1 MGQGCELLTC
11 RQYCNEGVKVPHMSE
26 LSAKVRSALDAA
38 VAAIGGSARE
48 GQIEMAEAVANAL
61 TDRHHLMVQAGT
73 GTGKSLAYLIP
84 ALVHGR
90 KVLVAT
96 ATLALQRQ
104 LVDRDLP
111 AVVPALEKV
120 LGRSIT
126 FGIYKGVGNYIC
138 LQKMNADEV
147 DPDGELLLES
157 SYLEKDAKRL
167 IAWAKTPGVSG
178 DRDDAPEI
186 DRRVWAANSLSGREC
201 VGADACAWGAQCF
214 SAKAKLKAQEADVV
228 VTNHTLLAI
237 EIVDAHPILP
247 ECDAVVLDEAH
258 EFMDRTTQAVTEE
271 LTAARVQRAAA
282 MARKYLPGKVSDTLT
297 SAGDSF
303 DDAMSDYGEQM
314 KSEFGSNGRLDEIP
328 SSLEAPIRRL
338 KEAATALV
346 QLIAADDGIV
356 DPDENAERA
365 RVRGAVNEIATTAGK
380 LLKMGDE
387 HVLWYEPTFS
397 TLHLAPLSVS
407 QVLRSNLL
415 TRKPVIATSATLTVG
430 NSFDAM
436 ARSIGFLVGADG
448 DEEVGNDQIDPAN
461 VQMLD
466 VGSPFDFANQ
476 GVLYLPK
483 HLPEPGR
490 EGPSQEALDELGELI
505 DAAGCRTLALFSS
518 WRGVE
523 AADAHLRKVLVDLPI
538 SIITQKRGD
547 AVGPLVER
555 FAKDE
560 TSILLGTISLWQ
572 GVDVPG
578 NSCILVAIDRIPFPR
593 PDEPVMSAR
602 SSQAD
607 ASGGSGFMQVS
618 VPRAALLL
626 AQGTGRLIRSI
637 EDRGV
642 VAILDSRIVT
652 KRYGSV
658 LLNSM
663 PPLWRTSDGAT
674 VRDSLRRLAN
684 SVAE

>member
-1 MGQGCELLTC
+1 
-11 RQYCNEGVKVPHMSE
+11 MSD
-26 LSAKVRSALDAA
+26 LSSQVRKALDAA
-38 VAAIGGSARE
+38 VAAIGGSPRE

-73 GTGKSLAYLIP
+73 GTGKSLAYLVP

-104 LVDRDLP
+104 LVERDLP

-120 LGRSIT
+120 LGREIT

-138 LQKMNADEV
+138 LQKMNTEEP
-147 DPDGELLLES
+147 DPDGEVLLEVS
-157 SYLEKDAKRL
+157 HLGKDAQRL
-167 IAWAKTPGVSG
+167 HAWAKTPGVSG
-178 DRDDAPEI
+178 DRDDAPDV

-201 VGADACAWGAQCF
+201 VGADVCNYGPQCF
-214 SAKAKLKAQEADVV
+214 AAKAKSKAQSADVV

-237 EIVDAHPILP
+237 EIVDSHPILP
-247 ECDAVVLDEAH
+247 ERDAVILDEAH

-271 LTAARVQRAAA
+271 LTSARVIRAAA
-282 MARKYLPGKVSDTLT
+282 MARKHMPGKLSDALT
-297 SAGDSF
+297 KAADNF
-303 DDAMSDYGEQM
+303 HDAMADYGDQIRGD
-314 KSEFGSNGRLDEIP
+314 FNAQGRLDEIP
-328 SSLEAPIRRL
+328 SSLEAPIR
-338 KEAATALV
+338 KVKDAAAAIV
-346 QLIAADDGIV
+346 QIINADDDII
-356 DPDENAERA
+356 DSDAIAERA
-365 RVRGAVNEIATTAGK
+365 RVKGAVSEINTTCGK
-380 LLKMGDE
+380 LLKMGNT

-407 QVLRSNLL
+407 EVLRANLL
-415 TRKPVIATSATLTVG
+415 TKTPVIATSATLTVG
-430 NSFDAM
+430 NGFDAM
-436 ARSIGFLVGADG
+436 ARSIGFVVGSDADSESDDG
-448 DEEVGNDQIDPAN
+448 DIDPAN

-476 GVLYLPK
+476 GVLYMPK

-490 EGPSQEALDELGELI
+490 DGPSTEVLTELGELI
-505 DAAGCRTLALFSS
+505 DAAGGRTLALFSS

-523 AADAHLRKVLVDLPI
+523 AADAHLREVLKELPI
-538 SIITQKRGD
+538 TIITQKRGD

-560 TSILLGTISLWQ
+560 TSILLGTMSLWQ

-602 SSQAD
+602 ASLAD
-607 ASGGSGFMQVS
+607 AAGGSGFMQVS
-618 VPRAALLL
+618 LPRAALLL
-626 AQGTGRLIRSI
+626 AQGTGRLIRSVD
-637 EDRGV
+637 DRGV

-663 PPLWRTSDGAT
+663 PPLWRTSDGAV
-674 VRDSLRRLAN
+674 VRESLRRLN
-684 SVAE
+684 KEI

>member
-1 MGQGCELLTC
+1 M
-11 RQYCNEGVKVPHMSE
+11 
-26 LSAKVRSALDAA
+26 SALSKQVRDALGAA
-38 VAAIGGSARE
+38 VEAIGGKARE

-73 GTGKSLAYLIP
+73 GTGKSLAYLVP

-104 LVDRDLP
+104 LVERDLP
-111 AVVPALEKV
+111 AVVPALEKS
-120 LGRSIT
+120 LGRDIT
-126 FGIYKGVGNYIC
+126 YAIYKGVGNYLC
-138 LQKMNADEV
+138 LQRMNSEDV
-147 DPDGELLLES
+147 DPDAEVLLEA

-167 IAWAKTPGVSG
+167 HAWAKTPGVSG
-178 DRDDAPEI
+178 DRDDAPEV
-186 DRRVWAANSLSGREC
+186 DRRVWLANSVSGREC
-201 VGADACAWGAQCF
+201 VGADNCAWGAQCF
-214 SAKAKLKAQEADVV
+214 AAKAKAKAQDADVV

-237 EIVDAHPILP
+237 EIVDKHPILP
-247 ECDAVVLDEAH
+247 DRDAVILDEAH

-271 LTAARVQRAAA
+271 LTSGRVERAAA
-282 MARKYLPGKVSDTLT
+282 MARKYAPGKLSDAFTN
-297 SAGDSF
+297 AADSF
-303 DDAMSDYGEQM
+303 HDAMADYGESIKGDFSQQ
-314 KSEFGSNGRLDEIP
+314 GRLEEIP
-328 SSLEAPIRRL
+328 QSLEHPIRKV
-338 KEAATALV
+338 KETATAFLNAINSESD
-346 QLIAADDGIV
+346 LT
-356 DPDENAERA
+356 DPDAIAEYA
-365 RVRGAVNEIATTAGK
+365 RTKGAVNEIATTAGK
-380 LLKMGDE
+380 LLKMGDT

-407 QVLRSNLL
+407 HVLRRNLL
-415 TRKPVIATSATLTVG
+415 TETPVIATSATLTVG
-430 NSFDAM
+430 NNFNAM
-436 ARSIGFLVGADG
+436 AESIGFVLGGASDEDDEDEASAG
-448 DEEVGNDQIDPAN
+448 DIDPAN

-490 EGPSQEALDELGELI
+490 EGPSEQVLEELGELI
-505 DAAGCRTLALFSS
+505 DAAGGRTLALFSS

-523 AADAHLRKVLVDLPI
+523 AADAHLRKVLADLPI

-547 AVGPLVER
+547 AVAPLVER
-555 FAKDE
+555 FSKDE
-560 TSILLGTISLWQ
+560 TSVLLGTMSLWQ

-593 PDEPVMSAR
+593 PDEPVLSAR
-602 SSQAD
+602 SSLAD
-607 ASGGSGFMQVS
+607 SAGGSGFMQVS

-626 AQGTGRLIRSI
+626 AQGTGRLIRSV

-663 PPLWRTSDGAT
+663 PPLWRTSDKT
-674 VRDSLRRLAN
+674 VARDSLRRL
-684 SVAE
+684 SKSMEE